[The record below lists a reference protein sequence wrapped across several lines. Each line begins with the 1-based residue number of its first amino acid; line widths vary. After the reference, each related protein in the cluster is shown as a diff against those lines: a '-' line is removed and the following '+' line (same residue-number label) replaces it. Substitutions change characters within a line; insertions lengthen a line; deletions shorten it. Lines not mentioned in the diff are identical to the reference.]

1 MIRKA
6 FTLIELLVVIA
17 IIAILAAILFPVFA
31 QAKAAAKATASLSN
45 NKQTS
50 LGTIMYSTDNDDY
63 AILDCQWRN
72 PSSPMTWGGVGYENW
87 GWLQLAYTK
96 NSGIVLDP
104 LGPGSSPGAG
114 WTADNWNTNV
124 DNEFGYNYTVFSPT
138 VGTADALGDWTRNT
152 IPLTSVA
159 RPADCVLFVEHT
171 QQTEMG
177 AWWYGAGT
185 LLTVGNAEAPNCSQI
200 APYCF
205 TNWGTGEQIWPG
217 GIVNLPAGSDTG
229 GDAPRR
235 ANLMNATFSD
245 GHAKAMTPAAL
256 AVGTNWT
263 PTIAQGSVVFTNES
277 VYHWI
282 QTP

>member
-45 NKQTS
+45 NKQSS
-50 LGTIMYSTDNDDY
+50 LASIMYSTDNDDY
-63 AILDCQWRN
+63 AILDCQWYN
-72 PSSPMTWGGVGYENW
+72 PASPMTWGGIPYEGW
-87 GWLQLAYTK
+87 GWLQLPYTK

-104 LGPGSSPGAG
+104 LGPGSSPGVG

-124 DNEFGYNYTVFSPT
+124 DTEFGYNYQVFSPT
-138 VGTADALGDWTRNT
+138 FGATDANGAWIRNT
-152 IPLTSVA
+152 IPLTSVS

-177 AWWYGAGT
+177 AWWYGSGT
-185 LLTVGNAEAPNCSQI
+185 LLSVGNAESPDCSAAPAI
-200 APYCF
+200 CF
-205 TNWGTGEQIWPG
+205 MNWGTGEDLWQG
-217 GIVNLPAGSDTG
+217 TVNLPAGSDTG

-245 GHAKAMTPAAL
+245 GHAKAMTPGAL
-256 AVGTNWT
+256 AIGTNWS
-263 PTIAQGSVVFTNES
+263 PTIAQGSIQMLNAS
-277 VYHWI
+277 VYHWT